1 MMQTHGKKQI
11 RIVIIDRH
19 LMVRLGLR
27 ILIETNQEMVVVG
40 EAGDGNEALIIVARE
55 QPDIILFD
63 PELKEQRGLDC
74 LSDLSEIA
82 KKSRV
87 LIVTGLNDVNMHR
100 RAVHLGA
107 MGVVLKDQSGEVLMK
122 AIKKVCAGETW
133 LDRLMM
139 ARILAESGRR
149 GSSENL
155 DPEPIRIAALT
166 ERERE
171 VIVLVCE
178 GLKTRRI
185 AEQLFIS
192 EKTVSN
198 HLASIYFKLGVSDR
212 LELALYAYRQQM
224 VRPPSFERRDIP
236 SVR

>member
-1 MMQTHGKKQI
+1 MQTHGKKQI

-27 ILIETNQEMVVVG
+27 TLIETNQEMVVVG
-40 EAGDGNEALIIVARE
+40 EAGDCNEALIIVARE

-74 LSDLSEIA
+74 LSYLSEIG

-122 AIKKVCAGETW
+122 AIKKVCAGEAW

-139 ARILAESGRR
+139 ARILAERGRR
-149 GSSENL
+149 GSLENL
-155 DPEPIRIAALT
+155 DPEAIRIAALT

-198 HLASIYFKLGVSDR
+198 HLASIYGKLGVSDR

-224 VRPPSFERRDIP
+224 VRPPSLEQRDIP